1 MTKEAFRQIVRGIFD
16 KAREVL
22 AKMVKGVVVF
32 AGEALSACETRKAAA
47 DIQAQGYLSN
57 LQRQALREPPIIY
70 LDSVQENAILPPE
83 FCGMNTYIK
92 LNNDQAEQAF
102 QHMLKQHALDA
113 ESREELADTVAPLV
127 GVPTLLEPVYMAHR
141 YIGERLILPYA
152 NHGKPD
158 EYKKVYEDIVND
170 PVYTGTNQG
179 ICLKFNIH
187 SADLCRKFCREY
199 EHSRKYIAKL
209 VNGLQRIGVQ
219 IDHVSADGIYLEV
232 YLKWTE
238 V

>member
-1 MTKEAFRQIVRGIFD
+1 MTFTEFGEKVRGFLDNATSQI
-16 KAREVL
+16 AAWM
-22 AKMVKGVVVF
+22 AKKDVEYKEKVAVNQ
-32 AGEALSACETRKAAA
+32 
-47 DIQAQGYLSN
+47 IQAQG
-57 LQRQALREPPIIY
+57 ALRNAQRMAMREMPVVLLNPA
-70 LDSVQENAILPPE
+70 QEEALLFPE
-83 FCGMNTYIK
+83 FRGQGARIQLDHAQADAVMN
-92 LNNDQAEQAF
+92 
-102 QHMLKQHALDA
+102 HMIKQHSLDA
-113 ESREELADTVAPLV
+113 ESREKLADTVAPLV

-158 EYKKVYEDIVND
+158 EYKKGYEDIVHD

-232 YLKWTE
+232 YLKWTG

>member
-1 MTKEAFRQIVRGIFD
+1 MTFTEFDEKVRGFLDNATSQI
-16 KAREVL
+16 AAWM
-22 AKMVKGVVVF
+22 AKKDAEYKEKVAVNQ
-32 AGEALSACETRKAAA
+32 
-47 DIQAQGYLSN
+47 IQAQG
-57 LQRQALREPPIIY
+57 ALRNAQRMAMREMPVVLLNPA
-70 LDSVQENAILPPE
+70 QEEALLFPE
-83 FCGMNTYIK
+83 FRGQGARIQLDHAQADAVMN
-92 LNNDQAEQAF
+92 
-102 QHMLKQHALDA
+102 HMIKQHSLDA

>member
-1 MTKEAFRQIVRGIFD
+1 MTFTEFGEKVRGFLDNATSQI
-16 KAREVL
+16 AAWM
-22 AKMVKGVVVF
+22 AKKDVEYKEKVAVNQ
-32 AGEALSACETRKAAA
+32 
-47 DIQAQGYLSN
+47 IQAQG
-57 LQRQALREPPIIY
+57 ALRNAQRMAMREMPVVLLNPA
-70 LDSVQENAILPPE
+70 QEEALLFPE
-83 FCGMNTYIK
+83 FRGQGARIQLDHAQADAVMN
-92 LNNDQAEQAF
+92 
-102 QHMLKQHALDA
+102 HMIKQHSLDA
-113 ESREELADTVAPLV
+113 ESREKLADTVAPLV

-158 EYKKVYEDIVND
+158 EYKKGYEYFVHD

-232 YLKWTE
+232 YLKWTG

>member
-1 MTKEAFRQIVRGIFD
+1 MTFTEFGEKVRGFLDNATSQI
-16 KAREVL
+16 AAWM
-22 AKMVKGVVVF
+22 AKKDVEYKEKVAVNQ
-32 AGEALSACETRKAAA
+32 
-47 DIQAQGYLSN
+47 IQAQG
-57 LQRQALREPPIIY
+57 ALRNAQRMAMREMPVVLLNPA
-70 LDSVQENAILPPE
+70 QEEALLFPE
-83 FCGMNTYIK
+83 FRGQGARIQLDHAQADAVMN
-92 LNNDQAEQAF
+92 
-102 QHMLKQHALDA
+102 HMIKQHSLDA
-113 ESREELADTVAPLV
+113 ESREKLADTVAPLV

-158 EYKKVYEDIVND
+158 EYKKGYEDIVND

-232 YLKWTE
+232 YLKWTG

>member
-1 MTKEAFRQIVRGIFD
+1 MREYIDNAKEAGTKTLQVVGSLMSKGT
-16 KAREVL
+16 KAL
-22 AKMVKGVVVF
+22 ATY
-32 AGEALSACETRKAAA
+32 AGEALSACETKKAAA
-47 DIQAQGYLSN
+47 DIQAKGELYN
-57 LQRQALREPPIIY
+57 LERRAMREMPTIVLTDNQVPIEYQWCRNTVALNEP
-70 LDSVQENAILPPE
+70 
-83 FCGMNTYIK
+83 
-92 LNNDQAEQAF
+92 QAEFVF

-113 ESREELADTVAPLV
+113 ESREELACMVAPLV

-232 YLKWTE
+232 YLK
-238 V
+238 

>member
-1 MTKEAFRQIVRGIFD
+1 MSGKYLDSSKEVGTKVL
-16 KAREVL
+16 KAAGSLVSKGTKAL
-22 AKMVKGVVVF
+22 ATY
-32 AGEALSACETRKAAA
+32 AGEALSACETKKAAA
-47 DIQAQGYLSN
+47 DIQAKGELYN
-57 LQRQALREPPIIY
+57 LERRTMREMPTIVLTDNQVPIEYQWCRNTVALNEP
-70 LDSVQENAILPPE
+70 
-83 FCGMNTYIK
+83 
-92 LNNDQAEQAF
+92 QAEFVF

-113 ESREELADTVAPLV
+113 ESREELATMVAPLV